1 MDWDKIDAVQRM
13 QDYIVSHLDGEIT
26 LEALGQTAGYSSFY
40 CIRIF
45 KELTGKTP
53 FDYIRALRLTRAAQ
67 TLRDSGER
75 VLDVAL
81 ESGFNSQDGFAR
93 AFARR
98 FAIAPREY
106 RRALPPVSYFTY
118 YPIRHAC
125 LMMAEQ
131 QALPQERME
140 QMMTQERNNAL
151 QPERPAH
158 TVPGTVTV
166 TRVERP
172 ARRLILLRAKEA
184 ADYMTYCG
192 EMGCDWEGLL
202 NSIPEKLD
210 LAALLTLPRPLIRPG
225 TSGCAAGVEV
235 PADYAKPLPEGYEAL
250 DLPPCTMLYFQGTP
264 FERDEDF
271 CTAIEIVA
279 EAIAGYPLAQYGLE
293 LDADAAPRFNFGAGA
308 KNGAKMALP
317 VRQAKSADHI

>member
-26 LEALGQTAGYSSFY
+26 LEALGRAAGYSSFH

-67 TLRDSGER
+67 TLRDSNER

-81 ESGFNSQDGFAR
+81 DSGFDSQDGFAR
-93 AFARR
+93 AFARQ
-98 FAIAPREY
+98 FAIAPRDY
-106 RRALPPVSYFTY
+106 RRQLPPVSYFTY
-118 YPIRHAC
+118 YPIRNSC

-140 QMMTQERNNAL
+140 QMMTQEKKEAL
-151 QPERPAH
+151 QPERQAPA
-158 TVPGTVTV
+158 VPGAVTV

-172 ARRLILLRAKEA
+172 ARRLILLRAKQA
-184 ADYMTYCG
+184 TDYMTYCG

-202 NSIPEKLD
+202 NSIPEKMD
-210 LAALLTLPRPLIRPG
+210 HAALLTLPRPLTSPG
-225 TSGCAAGVEV
+225 TSGCAAGIEV
-235 PADYAKPLPEGYEAL
+235 PAGYAKPLPEGYEVL
-250 DLPPCTMLYFQGTP
+250 DLPPCTMLYFQGMP

-279 EAIAGYPLAQYGLE
+279 EAIAQYPLAQYGLE
-293 LDADAAPRFNFGAGA
+293 LDSDAAPRFNFGAGA
-308 KNGAKMALP
+308 ETGAKMAFP
-317 VRQAKSADHI
+317 VKEMGAR

>member
-131 QALPQERME
+131 QALP
-140 QMMTQERNNAL
+140 
-151 QPERPAH
+151 
-158 TVPGTVTV
+158 PG
-166 TRVERP
+166 
-172 ARRLILLRAKEA
+172 K
-184 ADYMTYCG
+184 D
-192 EMGCDWEGLL
+192 
-202 NSIPEKLD
+202 
-210 LAALLTLPRPLIRPG
+210 G
-225 TSGCAAGVEV
+225 TNDDAG
-235 PADYAKPLPEGYEAL
+235 K
-250 DLPPCTMLYFQGTP
+250 
-264 FERDEDF
+264 
-271 CTAIEIVA
+271 
-279 EAIAGYPLAQYGLE
+279 
-293 LDADAAPRFNFGAGA
+293 
-308 KNGAKMALP
+308 K
-317 VRQAKSADHI
+317 

>member
-26 LEALGQTAGYSSFY
+26 LEALAQAAGYSPFH

-45 KELTGKTP
+45 KELTGRTP
-53 FDYIRALRLTRAAQ
+53 FDYIRALRLTKAAQ
-67 TLRDSGER
+67 TLLESDER

-81 ESGFNSQDGFAR
+81 DSGFDSQDGFAR
-93 AFARR
+93 AFARQ
-98 FAIAPREY
+98 FAIAPRAY
-106 RRALPPVSYFTY
+106 RRDRPPVSYFTY

-125 LMMAEQ
+125 LMTAEQ
-131 QALPQERME
+131 QALPNERMIQTMNQGKNQASRPE
-140 QMMTQERNNAL
+140 QNA
-151 QPERPAH
+151 PA
-158 TVPGTVTV
+158 VPVTV

-172 ARRLILLRAKEA
+172 ARRLLLLRAKEA
-184 ADYMTYCG
+184 TDYMTYCG

-210 LAALLTLPRPLIRPG
+210 RAALLTLPGPLVRPG

-235 PADYAKPLPEGYEAL
+235 PAGYAKPLPAGYEAV
-250 DLPPCTMLYFQGTP
+250 DLPPCTMLYFQGMP
-264 FERDEDF
+264 YENEEDF

-279 EAIAGYPLAQYGLE
+279 EAIAHYPLAQYGLA
-293 LDADAAPRFNFGAGA
+293 LDSEAAPRFNFGAEA
-308 KNGAKMALP
+308 RIGAKMAFP
-317 VRQAKSADHI
+317 VKRAEQR

>member
-140 QMMTQERNNAL
+140 QMMTHERNNAL

-225 TSGCAAGVEV
+225 H
-235 PADYAKPLPEGYEAL
+235 LW
-250 DLPPCTMLYFQGTP
+250 
-264 FERDEDF
+264 
-271 CTAIEIVA
+271 
-279 EAIAGYPLAQYGLE
+279 
-293 LDADAAPRFNFGAGA
+293 
-308 KNGAKMALP
+308 
-317 VRQAKSADHI
+317 VRGRR

>member
-1 MDWDKIDAVQRM
+1 MDWVKIDAVQRM
-13 QDYIVSHLDGEIT
+13 QDYIVSHLDGAIT
-26 LEALGQTAGYSSFY
+26 LEALAQAAGYSPFH
-40 CIRIF
+40 CIRVF

-67 TLRDSGER
+67 TLLESDDR

-81 ESGFNSQDGFAR
+81 DSGFDSQDGFAR

-98 FAIAPREY
+98 FAIAPRAY
-106 RRALPPVSYFTY
+106 RREQPPVSYFTY

-125 LMMAEQ
+125 LMTAEQ
-131 QALPQERME
+131 QALPNERMI
-140 QMMTQERNNAL
+140 QTMNQERNQAS
-151 QPERPAH
+151 QPERNAPA
-158 TVPGTVTV
+158 VPGTVTV

-184 ADYMTYCG
+184 TDYMTFCG

-210 LAALLTLPRPLIRPG
+210 RAALLTLPQPLVGPG
-225 TSGCAAGVEV
+225 TCGCAAGVEV
-235 PADYAKPLPEGYEAL
+235 PANYAKPLPAGYEAV
-250 DLPPCTMLYFQGTP
+250 DLPPCSMLYFQGMP
-264 FERDEDF
+264 FENEADF

-279 EAIAGYPLAQYGLE
+279 QAIANYPLEQYGLAPDSE
-293 LDADAAPRFNFGAGA
+293 AAPKFNFGAEA
-308 KNGAKMALP
+308 KAGAKMAFP
-317 VRQAKSADHI
+317 VKQAEQR